1 MSSEFDTFCL
11 NKYVSHEHI
20 NVSTITDPVKLESV
34 FNDIKT
40 SSSFLDFCKTIDQQ
54 YKEFIDNQDYNR
66 YSFWLE
72 EDESKEKIYTLDVSV
87 ELQKAR
93 GYLKNCSSVIISC
106 GAGLSVSSNLPCF
119 HGKDGIWNTMFKID
133 TMYDVYKETKPGKIY
148 NDIKEMMEKLNVPYF
163 VFTSNIDGLFL
174 KSNFDSEML
183 CECHGSYAYK
193 RCEKCNYIGLT
204 DDTRCNS
211 CDILLRENIL
221 KYGDNKSF
229 NTKILD
235 IQEENFKKF
244 RDNNTN
250 ICIIELGCGI
260 ITPTVR
266 QYDELLLESRS
277 DVSLIRVNPDHW
289 FVPDNIQSKSCMINM
304 TAENFIMNL

>member
-1 MSSEFDTFCL
+1 MSCEFDVFCM
-11 NKYVSHEHI
+11 NKYIREKKIDVS
-20 NVSTITDPVKLESV
+20 NITDPVKLDSV
-34 FNDIKT
+34 FNGIK
-40 SSSFLDFCKTIDQQ
+40 SSDSFLQFCKNLDQQ
-54 YKEFIDNQDYNR
+54 DQEFIDKQNYDR
-66 YSFWLE
+66 YSFWSDE
-72 EDESKEKIYTLDVSV
+72 EPKENIYTLDINI

-93 GYLKNCSSVIISC
+93 EYLKNCSSVIISC

-119 HGKDGIWNTMFKID
+119 HGKDGVWNTMFKID
-133 TMYDVYKETKPGKIY
+133 AMYDVYKQTTPGKIY
-148 NDIKEMMEKLNVPYF
+148 NDLKVMMEKLNIPYF
-163 VFTSNIDGLFL
+163 VFTSNIDSLFL

-204 DDTRCNS
+204 DDKMCNK

-221 KYGDNKSF
+221 KYGDNKTF

-250 ICIIELGCGI
+250 ICIIELGSGI

-266 QYDELLLESRS
+266 HYDELLVESRN
-277 DVSLIRVNPDHW
+277 DVKLIRVNPDHW
-289 FVPDNIQSKSCMINM
+289 FVPTNIQDRSCMINM
-304 TAENFIMNL
+304 SAENFIQNL